1 LYKSSQW
8 VRVTIYCIHRRC
20 FYSKFKFPRT
30 SAINRCG
37 DIHGLS
43 AQSNDLQQGFPITVA
58 SEIAPRLEIV
68 STSNNLI
75 TLKIRGLQGFQYL
88 LQRSDL
94 ISNKWILDPN
104 AKIISTEGFEK
115 PVEQI
120 VNISDNEAM
129 FFRLDQTR

>member
-1 LYKSSQW
+1 VNGPAGLTVTTNGQVQWKPTASQLGKYS
-8 VRVTIYCIHRRC
+8 VTVTV
-20 FYSKFKFPRT
+20 SDGVST
-30 SAINRCG
+30 T
-37 DIHGLS
+37 
-43 AQSNDLQQGFPITVA
+43 QQGFPITVA

-104 AKIISTEGFEK
+104 TKIISTEGFEK

-129 FFRLDQTR
+129 FFRLNQTR